1 LQQHHVTTQRLRKSP
16 ELSSTSNAAKSTTHT
31 TSQPQMDSA
40 TPQVPFEGQLEDV
53 QWQELADAVT
63 ILKRNCPICWMAHSI
78 ARPPHPTIADPAHS
92 DKEVVA
98 IQTQIEMWKG
108 AIRWQAWGAC
118 FLCGLP
124 WAMCPRFERLAS
136 GRCRVLPNRHCVPL
150 KPTEGRTPVIL
161 ILWSLAYYYG
171 PSSYREQ
178 LQKWLQDTGVTATDS
193 VAIGQWLSVK
203 IEWEGHEASRIHQAF
218 T

>member
-1 LQQHHVTTQRLRKSP
+1 MSTCSKRRTQRGETGKGNVFGEAASSRMAVRHSSEHYSAFSIIGLGSDGKGRFRQLNDIANKITEEIAAAGKLLQQHHVTTQRLRKSP

-92 DKEVVA
+92 DIEVVA
-98 IQTQIEMWKG
+98 I
-108 AIRWQAWGAC
+108 
-118 FLCGLP
+118 
-124 WAMCPRFERLAS
+124 
-136 GRCRVLPNRHCVPL
+136 
-150 KPTEGRTPVIL
+150 
-161 ILWSLAYYYG
+161 
-171 PSSYREQ
+171 
-178 LQKWLQDTGVTATDS
+178 
-193 VAIGQWLSVK
+193 
-203 IEWEGHEASRIHQAF
+203 
-218 T
+218 